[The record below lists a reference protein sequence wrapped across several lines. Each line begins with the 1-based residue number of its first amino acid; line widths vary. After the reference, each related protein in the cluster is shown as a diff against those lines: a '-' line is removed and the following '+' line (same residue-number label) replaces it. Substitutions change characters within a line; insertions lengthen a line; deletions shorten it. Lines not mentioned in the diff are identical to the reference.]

1 MSTDYALSA
10 RQAESRALEL
20 LNTAR
25 TLAELA
31 GELIDQHRV
40 DTLDFDI
47 SRSNGVTTISWYN
60 SSESC

>member
-1 MSTDYALSA
+1 MVSQTLTKH
-10 RQAESRALEL
+10 QAKNKALEL

-31 GELIDQHRV
+31 GELIDQHHV
-40 DTLDFDI
+40 NELDFDI